1 MRFLLL
7 ICFSMVLIACNSSN
21 SSSSFDMVDVIQ
33 EGRDNFSEME
43 KSLINQEIATTFYLM
58 YVRESSAPSIFNFDR
73 VEPTSIAR
81 LIHLENRK
89 EGTYFLDVK
98 CDVSGNN
105 IESFNQF
112 DAPEKIK
119 VTGIVKAEDI
129 EVSNSLILRGLT
141 SKSLNYILEKE
152 KLDEIN
158 VAGVLSFNMKSCEA
172 FK

>member
-1 MRFLLL
+1 MLSL
-7 ICFSMVLIACNSSN
+7 IV
-21 SSSSFDMVDVIQ
+21 SSSSVKPAHIAVLKFLALRGATKHPVDMS
-33 EGRDNFSEME
+33 SEKLAE
-43 KSLINQEIATTFYLM
+43 KF
-58 YVRESSAPSIFNFDR
+58 
-73 VEPTSIAR
+73 
-81 LIHLENRK
+81 
-89 EGTYFLDVK
+89 
-98 CDVSGNN
+98 DVSQQSGSRYILNLVDKGLLERN
-105 IESFNQF
+105 LGRKGQILSLTPKAIDILKNEFNEYRLVF

>member
-21 SSSSFDMVDVIQ
+21 NFSRFDLVDVIE
-33 EGRDNFSEME
+33 EGSVDFSEME

-58 YVRESSAPSIFNFDR
+58 YVHD
-73 VEPTSIAR
+73 SIAR
-81 LIHLENRK
+81 LINLETRN

-98 CDVSGNN
+98 CELSENN
-105 IESFNQF
+105 VESFNQF

-141 SKSLNYILEKE
+141 TKSTNYILEKE
-152 KLDEIN
+152 KLDKIN
-158 VAGVLSFNMKSCEA
+158 VAGVLSFNMKSCQA